1 MDKMYREAMNLSSHD
16 RFFLGGYGY
25 ENIDFLQT
33 LIEEK
38 IASPSLEDAKKAHLV
53 VNACYKSSKE
63 QKLIPL

>member
-1 MDKMYREAMNLSSHD
+1 MYREAMNLSSHD